1 MRMRANGKKF
11 LSILTTD
18 LDTTTRNVTAVFKSC
33 GKSGQ
38 SPCWLSSRTQE
49 QGVGGNHYQ
58 LCRLHLHLCTATLLY
73 SWIGGKRCLIQGSTR
88 GRRRCKKINP
98 LIMLIQS
105 GGIARTHAHTRYWTL
120 ALSTRHR
127 HCRSPSKV
135 HVDPHT
141 RH

>member
-11 LSILTTD
+11 LSILTTY

-33 GKSGQ
+33 GKSGR
-38 SPCWLSSRTQE
+38 SPCWLSSYSRTQE

-73 SWIGGKRCLIQGSTR
+73 SWIGGKRCLRVYTGKR
-88 GRRRCKKINP
+88 KVHEINP

-105 GGIARTHAHTRYWTL
+105 E
-120 ALSTRHR
+120 ALQ
-127 HCRSPSKV
+127 V

-141 RH
+141 KH